1 MVRSRF
7 SAKLIKTVFLAVV
20 SLFFLY
26 PILYIFGASFMM
38 PQEVTERIIAVKT
51 GKSSQ
56 YISFDFIPDI
66 FSIRQYKRILLNQAT
81 YLSMFWNSLK
91 IVLPLVIGQ
100 VAVGSM
106 AAYVFAK
113 LKFPHREKIFFLYI
127 ITMLMPFQ
135 VTLVP
140 NYLVMDYLGLLDNPL
155 SLILP
160 GIFSAFGVFLLRQFM
175 TYIPD
180 SCIDA
185 ARIDGAGLVRIF
197 FYIVFP
203 MVKHGIAALVILTFI
218 EYWNMI
224 EQLLL
229 FLSDVQ
235 KQPLSTYLPVIGE
248 NDLEIAFAASFIYML
263 PVLLLFLYLEEDLVR
278 GIQYSDIQ

>member
-1 MVRSRF
+1 
-7 SAKLIKTVFLAVV
+7 
-20 SLFFLY
+20 
-26 PILYIFGASFMM
+26 
-38 PQEVTERIIAVKT
+38 
-51 GKSSQ
+51 
-56 YISFDFIPDI
+56 
-66 FSIRQYKRILLNQAT
+66 
-81 YLSMFWNSLK
+81 MFWNSLK

-197 FYIVFP
+197 FYIVLP
-203 MVKHGIAALVILTFI
+203 MVNTGL
-218 EYWNMI
+218 
-224 EQLLL
+224 QLLL
-229 FLSDVQ
+229 F
-235 KQPLSTYLPVIGE
+235 
-248 NDLEIAFAASFIYML
+248 
-263 PVLLLFLYLEEDLVR
+263 
-278 GIQYSDIQ
+278 